1 MTVASAPGGLR
12 RLAANSDVVLAVAV
26 VFIVAMLIIPLP
38 ELLLDLLIILNIATA
53 LTILLVAMYTQEPL
67 QFSVFP
73 SVLLVATLFRLGA
86 EHFGD
91 APDPAPRRGRAGDRG
106 VRLLRRRWQLHRRW
120 GWCSSSC

>member
-53 LTILLVAMYTQEPL
+53 LTILLVAMYTQQTL
-67 QFSVFP
+67 QFSSFP
-73 SVLLVATLFRLGA
+73 SLLLIATLYRLA
-86 EHFGD
+86 
-91 APDPAPRRGRAGDRG
+91 
-106 VRLLRRRWQLHRRW
+106 LNI
-120 GWCSSSC
+120 S